1 MATLDDAVGDALSA
15 LSKCGVENPDVDL
28 LRTITQKAGPSVYS
42 ADARNVACSDP
53 EEKKRVAD
61 GFLAKT
67 LGVTDGAASVDAICE
82 KMKGAGSQKHRAAS
96 YYLLAKHH
104 KKESM
109 FS

>member
-1 MATLDDAVGDALSA
+1 MATLDDAVGAALSA
-15 LSKCGVENPDVDL
+15 LTKSGVENPDMDL
-28 LRTITQKAGPSVYS
+28 LRAVTKKAGPSVYS

-67 LGVTDGAASVDAICE
+67 LGVEDGAASVDAVCE
-82 KMKGAGSQKHRAAS
+82 MMKGAGSQKHRGAF
-96 YYLLAKHH
+96 YYLLAQHH
-104 KKESM
+104 KKESL